1 MTGMIPEFAK
11 RALSLLAVCGNLAV
25 GAHAAAPQQV
35 SPGKSTGSAA
45 EEAEPLPTDWAPE
58 LFYSILT
65 SANPDAAEALYRAA
79 FAAGPAIVPQLEA
92 ALKDD
97 RTAEFAA
104 QSLAFIGGPQAME
117 ILARLVNDS
126 RDLDLRRF
134 FYGALGEF
142 QTPAATKALMKA
154 VAESDSEPD
163 RTVSEAAVLALTVRS
178 DPALLPEIKKAETQ
192 IKDVVIHDDLD
203 NAVAVME
210 IRAKYLASEEG
221 RKAGGSI
228 DAAVRTYFIP
238 ALEPPPE
245 AASQTPGRAAG
256 QSAQARGTAAAK
268 PSARATPQ
276 VSVEVSHLTLSP
288 DQSRALARV
297 VFEDPSAVA
306 TYDMVLE
313 KQSGNWTVASVWLGS
328 ESPKPGAGPGQ

>member
-1 MTGMIPEFAK
+1 
-11 RALSLLAVCGNLAV
+11 
-25 GAHAAAPQQV
+25 
-35 SPGKSTGSAA
+35 
-45 EEAEPLPTDWAPE
+45 
-58 LFYSILT
+58 
-65 SANPDAAEALYRAA
+65 
-79 FAAGPAIVPQLEA
+79 
-92 ALKDD
+92 
-97 RTAEFAA
+97 
-104 QSLAFIGGPQAME
+104 
-117 ILARLVNDS
+117 LVNDS

-306 TYDMVLE
+306 TYDMVLQ